1 MATIKSGYS
10 GKLAGFPLLGPRRK
24 HDKRTD
30 VQEVN
35 FESLFGSDEFQVGT
49 QIVGSG
55 DVDGFDRFD
64 PTNDGANPGISL
76 AANTPLVF
84 QATNGSIGLEQ
95 ILLHVKEP
103 TAAVPEPKWPDVVA
117 SGWKAKLELN
127 REAGK
132 LLFCINRT
140 AFFRLAPQHSIKDF
154 VVFNLAGPLLFQLNT
169 TKTQT
174 KNARG

>member
-103 TAAVPEPKWPDVVA
+103 TAAVPEPKWP
-117 SGWKAKLELN
+117 SRCCLRLESEIGIEL
-127 REAGK
+127 RSRKIA
-132 LLFCINRT
+132 LLYKPY
-140 AFFRLAPQHSIKDF
+140 RLF
-154 VVFNLAGPLLFQLNT
+154 
-169 TKTQT
+169 
-174 KNARG
+174 